1 MNMKSIKI
9 YLVLAIV
16 SLGVITSCKD
26 ESLQVV
32 PEWES
37 AVHGFADVTS
47 TNSDLLY
54 NDPAT
59 DVDIDLKWISI
70 DGKLTVTKIE
80 VFALFNEN
88 YIDQDDNPKVA
99 AHGGD
104 DGILLTSFEGSAVP
118 ANRTA
123 VSFSVSQDD
132 LFDLYKDA
140 TFDYDGDGPKPE
152 VNVFTNPDKPQR
164 NATQHFMWDDK
175 IKIRWEL
182 TTSDGRVFKAW
193 GVSVCTEFPGANC
206 AVDLSVVCATEIAPA
221 GAPGNWVF
229 DMQDTYGDGWQ
240 GGYIS
245 VVIDGTEAH
254 QVKIPNGGGSSGQTI
269 IAVPPGTQTLK
280 FVWSNDDYNSEC
292 VFKITSPKGN
302 VVASVA
308 TPSPGPIKLDLCL
321 E

>member
-1 MNMKSIKI
+1 MKAMKI

-32 PEWES
+32 PDWES

-47 TNSDLLY
+47 TNSDFLY
-54 NDPAT
+54 NDPNQ
-59 DVDIDLKWISI
+59 DIDIDLKWISI
-70 DGKLTVTKIE
+70 DKKLTVTKIE

-88 YIDQDDNPKVA
+88 YIDLDGNPKVA
-99 AHGGD
+99 AHGGET
-104 DGILLTSFEGSAVP
+104 GKLLTSFEGGAVP

-123 VSFSVSQDD
+123 VNFSVTQAQ
-132 LFDLYKDA
+132 LYNLYQA
-140 TFDYDGDGPKPE
+140 STFDYGNGL

-164 NATQHFMWDDK
+164 NATQRFMWDDK
-175 IKIRWEL
+175 IEIRWEY
-182 TTSDGRVFKAW
+182 TTDDGRVFNKWAP
-193 GVSVCTEFPGANC
+193 SVCTEFPGANC
-206 AVDLSVVCATEIAPA
+206 AINLSVICATDIAPA
-221 GAPGNWVF
+221 NAPGNWVF

-240 GGYIS
+240 GGFIS
-245 VVIDGTEAH
+245 VVINGTEAH
-254 QVKIPNGGGSSGQTI
+254 QVKIPDGGGSSGQTI

-280 FVWSNDDYNSEC
+280 FNWSNDAFNSEC

-302 VVASVA
+302 VVANIV
-308 TPSPGPIKLDLCL
+308 TPAPGPIKLDLCL